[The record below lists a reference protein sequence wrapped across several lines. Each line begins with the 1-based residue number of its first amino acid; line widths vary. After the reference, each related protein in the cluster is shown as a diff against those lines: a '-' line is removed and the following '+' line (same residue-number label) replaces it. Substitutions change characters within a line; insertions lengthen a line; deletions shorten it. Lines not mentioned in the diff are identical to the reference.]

1 MPILAPFSLVRDLA
15 IDFGIPY
22 SLVLTV
28 NDMDLTGATASVE
41 ISKGY
46 GYPPVAVFLTTIDV
60 ISTVQSE
67 LTLELNSAGTVGVE
81 PPVAGTWVPNKFK
94 PGNWRWNIR
103 FDYSDPEKPPEYFLG
118 GVVSVQGRR

>member
-28 NDMDLTGATASVE
+28 TDMDLTGATASVE

-46 GYPPVAVFLTTIDV
+46 GYPPLAKFLCTIDV
-60 ISTVQSE
+60 ISTSQSE
-67 LTLELNSAGTVGVE
+67 LTLTLTEAGSVGVE

-103 FDYSDPEKPPEYFLG
+103 FDYADPDKPPEYFLG
-118 GVVSVQGRR
+118 GVVYVAGRR